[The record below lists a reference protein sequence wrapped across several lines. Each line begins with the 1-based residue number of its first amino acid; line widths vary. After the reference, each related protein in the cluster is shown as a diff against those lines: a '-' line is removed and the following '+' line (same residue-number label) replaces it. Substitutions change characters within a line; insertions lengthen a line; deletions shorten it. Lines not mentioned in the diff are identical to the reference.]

1 MNNIKDALLQVVKA
15 ARLALEMD
23 EHLARWGGDNP
34 YREIYGLIYDGIAA
48 LVGDKSET
56 VDTSPVHTALT
67 APFLEDERRASCL
80 DYIHDVNFSQP
91 APHVSENDH
100 FAEPKT
106 GYKFRETPEGDW
118 EEEKES
124 DNLGIIAKAMT
135 LSQENDSLKQALRE
149 CGNELCFL
157 CGKYHREHEGAC
169 DGCKW
174 RYVKDGEMPG

>member
-23 EHLARWGGDNP
+23 GHLAKWSGDNP
-34 YREIYGLIYDGIAA
+34 YREIYGLLYDGIAA

-100 FAEPKT
+100 FSEPKT

-118 EEEKES
+118 ETVKT
-124 DNLGIIAKAMT
+124 DDVRK
-135 LSQENDSLKQALRE
+135 ALRE

-157 CGKYHREHEGAC
+157 CGKFHREHEEAC